1 MTVIKLDIDYKMNK
15 QLLKEFIETR
25 LGLLALMNYHIED
38 YNYTKTKHGYHFWF
52 KIIEQLTEQRLA
64 EIQFLLGD
72 DIRRAKFNF
81 MRAKINAFNEFN
93 ILFSLKKSKKLLTK

>member
-93 ILFSLKKSKKLLTK
+93 ILFSFKKSKKLLTK